1 MGTSKRSTLMRSIT
15 RLVASDSNGSF
26 RRFTVIVNAADGN
39 RSQES
44 CSETDHVPNIAL
56 ANVER

>member
-1 MGTSKRSTLMRSIT
+1 MMSVLIT
-15 RLVASDSNGSF
+15 RLAASDTKGSF
-26 RRFTVIVNAADGN
+26 RRLAVIVNAADGN
-39 RSQES
+39 CS

>member
-1 MGTSKRSTLMRSIT
+1 MSVLMWLIT
-15 RLVASDSNGSF
+15 RLGASDSKGC
-26 RRFTVIVNAADGN
+26 VIVNAADGN
-39 RSQES
+39 RS

>member
-1 MGTSKRSTLMRSIT
+1 MSVLMWLIT
-15 RLVASDSNGSF
+15 RLVACDSKGSF
-26 RRFTVIVNAADGN
+26 RRFAVIVNAADGDC
-39 RSQES
+39 SQKS

>member
-1 MGTSKRSTLMRSIT
+1 MSVLMWLIT
-15 RLVASDSNGSF
+15 RLVASDSKGSF
-26 RRFTVIVNAADGN
+26 RRFTVIVNAAVGN
-39 RSQES
+39 RS